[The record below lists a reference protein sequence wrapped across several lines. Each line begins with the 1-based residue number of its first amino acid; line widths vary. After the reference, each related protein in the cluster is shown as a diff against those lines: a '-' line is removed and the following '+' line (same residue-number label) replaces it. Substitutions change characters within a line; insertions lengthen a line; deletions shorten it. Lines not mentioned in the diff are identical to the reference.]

1 MICWDKIYGWYHL
14 KWGVGISFAFAR
26 LSDHIMCS
34 MFCAI
39 SLSPTPTRTPPHA
52 TLFFHFL
59 PQNCQCCNYYC
70 HLLHLVVLVSF
81 KRRACSLGRVWPIN
95 GQNLPTESG
104 LWGWTFV
111 SFGVLVHDVLPQSV
125 AVYVARAEL
134 SPMQT
139 RVVSDREYLNC
150 RH

>member
-111 SFGVLVHDVLPQSV
+111 SFGVLVMMCYRSRWRSTSLG
-125 AVYVARAEL
+125 
-134 SPMQT
+134 
-139 RVVSDREYLNC
+139 LNC
-150 RH
+150 PQCRRGWCRIGNI